1 VDCEQK
7 GFKMKKYIW
16 STLWV
21 FVLISFVGCTK
32 TPFIETTKVNQRPKQ
47 WAVSVEKTGILNLY
61 RVDQKLYR
69 SAQPKH
75 GDFEKIYAM
84 GIHSILNLQQFHN
97 DQNEIG
103 NLPIEEYRVP
113 MSVLDLK
120 YEDLARAVRYIVQ
133 SDRPVLVHCMHG
145 SDRTGTVVAAY
156 RIAIHN
162 WSREDAIKEMIEG
175 GYGYHTIW
183 VKLPKLLNSLDIE
196 KFRYDVSVKA
206 IEQQLIRNVG
216 SDVGLVSV
224 E

>member
-1 VDCEQK
+1 
-7 GFKMKKYIW
+7 
-16 STLWV
+16 
-21 FVLISFVGCTK
+21 
-32 TPFIETTKVNQRPKQ
+32 
-47 WAVSVEKTGILNLY
+47 
-61 RVDQKLYR
+61 
-69 SAQPKH
+69 
-75 GDFEKIYAM
+75 M

-133 SDRPVLVHCMHG
+133 SNRPVLVHCMHG

-156 RIAIHN
+156 RIAIQN
-162 WSREDAIKEMIEG
+162 WSREDAIKEMVKG

-183 VKLPKLLNSLDIE
+183 VKLSKLLNSLDIE

-206 IEQQLIRNVG
+206 IEQQLMRNAG
-216 SDVGLVSV
+216 SDMWLVSV